1 MGLSM
6 TTFFRLPRY
15 ARKCVS
21 PVLALC
27 CLLNL
32 APAQAQTEKLTPAQL
47 QTIRALIDKMMATH
61 KVPGATFAIG
71 LNGQVAWSEGFGL
84 ADVENHVKASSDTA
98 YRTASIGKAMT
109 ATAALQLAEQHM
121 LELDVPIQKYCPRYP
136 EKKYPVTA
144 RDLISHTSGV
154 RHYEGP
160 NVDAELFN
168 THHYDHVSDS
178 IDLITDDPLKQQPGE
193 DMLYTTWGYVV
204 LGCVLEGASQ
214 QEYRSLMRQAIFDPA
229 GMAST
234 RDDDPR
240 AIIPNRAR
248 GYIFENDEIKNS
260 RWSDMSSKM
269 AAGGWVS
276 TAPDLVRF
284 GNAWMEGRL
293 VSQSTMRQ
301 MLEPYKLRKGTID
314 NFGLGLFIDDYHG
327 MKSGLYG
334 GGTAQVSALIFFVP
348 EKRLAVAGM
357 FNLEG
362 IPGPERIALGEAI
375 ADAVLGESTPN
386 PDHFSPPKK

>member
-1 MGLSM
+1 MIKHCRAVLLLMTSLLSAA
-6 TTFFRLPRY
+6 T
-15 ARKCVS
+15 
-21 PVLALC
+21 
-27 CLLNL
+27 
-32 APAQAQTEKLTPAQL
+32 AQPQSAQL
-47 QTIRALIDKMMATH
+47 SARQQQEIRALIEKIMAAH
-61 KVPGATFAIG
+61 HAPGASFAVG
-71 LNGQVAWSEGFGL
+71 VDGQIIWSEGFGYS
-84 ADVENHVKASSDTA
+84 DVENHVKALPETA

-109 ATAALQLAEQHM
+109 ATAALQLVEQHK
-121 LELDVPIQKYCPRYP
+121 LDLDVPIQTYCPRFP
-136 EKKYPVTA
+136 EKQWPVTA
-144 RDLISHTSGV
+144 RALISHTSGV

-168 THHYDHVSDS
+168 TRHYEHVSDS
-178 IDLITDDPLKQQPGE
+178 LDMIKDDPLKQQPGE

-204 LGCVLEGASQ
+204 LGCVLEGASHE
-214 QEYRSLMRQAIFDPA
+214 EYRAFMRKTIFDPA
-229 GMAST
+229 GMKAT

-248 GYIFENDEIKNS
+248 GYIIEAGELKNS

-284 GNAWMEGRL
+284 MHAWMAGRL
-293 VSQSTMRQ
+293 VSPATMKM
-301 MLEPYKLRKGTID
+301 MLEPYKLRSGTID

-327 MKSGLYG
+327 MKAGLYG

-348 EKRLAVAGM
+348 ERKLAVAGM

-375 ADAVLGESTPN
+375 ADVVLGQAKPN